1 MGQITQTDDDIVITA
16 ALRTPFDR
24 FGGVMRNV
32 PTYQLG
38 AWVIKALLERVGL
51 EGAKVDKVILGM
63 CELAEAALRRNVM
76 ARQAL
81 LAAGLPD
88 STVSLTVDRA
98 CCSSTAATQ
107 IAFNELRL
115 DEGEIYITGGS
126 ENMSRQPFLT
136 DPVLRWEGPKHG
148 HLKLIDPEY
157 DIKYEGYGVLAVD
170 AGQVALEHGVSRQEQ
185 DEWAYISQQ
194 RYAKANKEGKFAEEI
209 IPITIS
215 EKNGSGTVL
224 EHDTNPR
231 PETTLEKLAKLPL
244 VLGSPTVT
252 AGNAPGLNTGGSGL
266 LLMKRKTAKKLGVP
280 VLATII
286 ASSSSATVPREIAT
300 APAGAIRKVL
310 QRAGLSL
317 EDISLLEINEA
328 FAAVPLV
335 STKLLAEGNEAKWN
349 FIKERTNVNGGAVA
363 VGHPVGATGTRL
375 IMTLMYEL
383 RRMGGGYGIASICGG
398 LAQADSVLIRVD

>member
-1 MGQITQTDDDIVITA
+1 MGRFTPTADDIVITA

-24 FGGVMRNV
+24 FGGVMRNI

-38 AWVIKALLERVGL
+38 AWVINGLLNRVGL
-51 EGAKVDKVILGM
+51 EGSKVDKVILGM

-98 CCSSTAATQ
+98 CCSSIAATQ

-115 DEGEIYITGGS
+115 DEGEIYIAGGC
-126 ENMSRQPFLT
+126 ENMSRQQCLT
-136 DPVLRWEGPKHG
+136 DPALRWEGSRHG

-157 DIKYEGYGVLAVD
+157 DIKYEGYGVLAVC
-170 AGQVALEHGVSRQEQ
+170 AGEVAVEHGVSRQEQ
-185 DEWAYISQQ
+185 DEWAYLSQQ
-194 RYAKANKEGKFAEEI
+194 RYVKANKEGKFTEEI
-209 IPITIS
+209 MPVTIPD
-215 EKNGSGTVL
+215 KGGSTTVL
-224 EHDTNPR
+224 EHDTHPR

-244 VLGSPTVT
+244 SLGSPTVT

-266 LLMKRKTAKKLGVP
+266 LIMKRKTAEKYGMK
-280 VLATII
+280 VLATIV

-310 QRAGLSL
+310 ERAGLSL
-317 EDISLLEINEA
+317 DDISLLEINEA

-335 STKLLAEGNEAKWN
+335 STKVLAEGDEAKWSA
-349 FIKERTNVNGGAVA
+349 IKEKTNVNGGAVA
-363 VGHPVGATGTRL
+363 LGHPVGATGTRL
-375 IMTLMYEL
+375 IMTLLYEL
-383 RRMGGGYGIASICGG
+383 RRMGGGYGIAAICGG
-398 LAQADSVLIRVD
+398 LAQADSVLIKVD